1 MDNEEMAIIQRAP
14 PLTEFTWPEV
24 EGIRL
29 YQEWTSG

>member
-14 PLTEFTWPEV
+14 LFTEFTWPEE

-29 YQEWTSG
+29 HQEWTSG